1 MINRS
6 LRRLLPVALVLLLAA
21 CGGGGSGSDSAGP
34 PPPPP
39 PPPPPALVASYINL
53 TSEVGDSIGGGE
65 DYTYSNANARIA
77 VTADG
82 GRLTIEVEGD
92 EWWTAVFQMPDTAS
106 ALQPGSYIE
115 LQRYPFHDLAVG
127 GLSWF
132 GNGRGCNTLTGW
144 MIIDSVAYDG
154 ATLTAID
161 LRFEQ
166 HCEGRAPALQ
176 GEIHWDARD
185 TSGPVDPVVPPPAGL
200 WKPAASVTPEDG
212 NYLYLESE
220 QGDVVGAGGQYLFT
234 EATAVMTVK
243 TAFGRLSVTSAGSE
257 VWFGD
262 LQAMNTLPRLE
273 VGYYGD
279 IQRRAF
285 INPVMASMNWSGG
298 GRSCDSLTGWFVVDS
313 VTYDGENLA
322 AIDLRFRQQCE
333 DSPAALHGE
342 LHWIASDSIGPPGPI
357 FPPPSG
363 LWEPTE
369 GVTPTT
375 GNYIYLESEAGDYI
389 GQGGAYLYTLADSL
403 LTVSA
408 GGAGL
413 MVAVQGDEYWN
424 AVFQG
429 MNSISRLEVGYYGN
443 LQLYPYHIDVVG
455 GMTWYGDGRICGTMT
470 GWFVVDDV
478 TYVGATLTAIDL
490 RFEQHCD
497 GEGPA
502 LRGEI
507 HWDANDTTRPPGPVV
522 PPPAGLWQPA
532 PGVTPASGN
541 YVYVESE
548 PGAHVGAGGTYLY
561 TQAVSQL
568 TVITRA
574 ERQSPDGENAIVL
587 AVEVDGDEHWSG
599 AFQAMLGLSR
609 IEVGYYGD
617 LHRWPFH
624 NWAKG
629 GMDWSGEG
637 ATCNDLSGWFVV
649 DSVTYEGETLTAI
662 DLRFEQ
668 RCEFAVPAT
677 RGKIH
682 WDTNDTT
689 GPAGPVVPPPAGLWE
704 PAAGA
709 TPANGNYVYLVSES
723 GDYIVGGG
731 NYLYVPADGQI
742 NVSAVGR
749 RLMVWVSADEEWSGE
764 FQGMNT
770 LSRLEVG
777 YYGEIQRPP
786 YVNPVTAGMRWSGE
800 GRACNTVT
808 GWFVVDNITYVGET
822 LTAVDLR
829 FEQHC
834 EGRTPAL
841 YGEVHWRQ

>member
-1 MINRS
+1 MIDRS
-6 LRRLLPVALVLLLAA
+6 HRRLLPVALVLLLAA

-39 PPPPPALVASYINL
+39 PPPPEVVASYIQLN
-53 TSEVGDSIGGGE
+53 SDAGDYVGLGE
-65 DYTYSNANARIA
+65 DYHYTNANAQIV

-82 GRLTIEVEGD
+82 GHLTIEVESE
-92 EWWTAVFQMPDTAS
+92 EWWSADFQLPNTATE
-106 ALQPGSYIE
+106 LQSGSYVE
-115 LQRYPFHDLAVG
+115 LERFASHDPAVG

-132 GNGRGCNTLTGW
+132 GEARGCNTLNGW
-144 MIIDSVAYDG
+144 LIIDNVTYREG
-154 ATLTAID
+154 VLTAID

-166 HCEGRAPALQ
+166 HCEGLAPALR

-185 TSGPVDPVVPPPAGL
+185 ETGPAEPVVPPPAGL
-200 WKPAASVTPEDG
+200 WEPADGATPESG
-212 NYLYLESE
+212 NYFYMES
-220 QGDVVGAGGQYLFT
+220 QPGDYVGGGVEYLFT
-234 EATAVMTVK
+234 EADAALTVY
-243 TAFGRLSVTSAGSE
+243 AANGRLSVSVAGRE
-257 VWFGD
+257 TWFGD
-262 LQAMNTLPRLE
+262 LQVARTQSGPE

-279 IQRRAF
+279 LQRRPF
-285 INPVMASMNWSGG
+285 LNPVMAGMHWSGE
-298 GRSCDSLTGWFVVDS
+298 GRSCDAMTGWFVVDG
-313 VTYDGENLA
+313 VTWVGETLT
-322 AIDLRFRQQCE
+322 AIDLRFGQQCE
-333 DSPAALHGE
+333 GSAAALHGE
-342 LHWIASDSIGPPGPI
+342 IHWDVRDSTGPPGPVV
-357 FPPPSG
+357 PPPSG
-363 LWEPTE
+363 LWEPAE

-375 GNYIYLESEAGDYI
+375 GTYIYLESDAGDYI
-389 GQGGAYLYTLADSL
+389 GQGGAYLYTLADSVL
-403 LTVSA
+403 AVSA
-408 GGAGL
+408 DGAGL
-413 MVAVQGDEYWN
+413 GVSVQGDEYWD

-443 LQLYPYHIDVVG
+443 LQLYPYHIDVIG
-455 GMTWYGDGRICGTMT
+455 GMTWFGEGRICGTMT
-470 GWFVVDDV
+470 GWFVVDRV
-478 TYVGATLTAIDL
+478 TYVGATLTEIDL

-507 HWDANDTTRPPGPVV
+507 HWDTNDTTRPPGPVV
-522 PPPAGLWQPA
+522 PPPAGLWQPT

-649 DSVTYEGETLTAI
+649 DSVTYNGETLTAI

-682 WDTNDTT
+682 WDATDTT

-704 PAAGA
+704 PAAGV
-709 TPANGNYVYLVSES
+709 TPAHGDYVYLVSEP

-731 NYLYVPADGQI
+731 NYLYAPADDQI

-749 RLMVWVSADEEWSGE
+749 RLMVWVFGDEEWFGE
-764 FQGMNT
+764 FQGMST

-786 YVNPVTAGMRWSGE
+786 YINPVTAGMRWSGE
-800 GRACNTVT
+800 GRACAKVT
-808 GWFVVDNITYVGET
+808 GWFVVDSVTYVGET
-822 LTAVDLR
+822 LTEIDLR

-834 EGRTPAL
+834 EGGAPAL
-841 YGEVHWRQ
+841 YGKIHWSQ